1 MQVLLAQKHCTGI
14 LQPQGY
20 FSIFSRYPVLEERA
34 GGGGAD
40 SGGVDKIL
48 HGQRNPMQ
56 GTTPFALHDL
66 CFGAARLRQC
76 RFRSYG
82 DVGIERGIELLD
94 QRQTV
99 FRQLDRRQ
107 FPVAQQLG
115 SFQNGC
121 EHVPSSRCGFCS
133 PPSQLYGGALAPC
146 EKSIIFTLFSG
157 EVQEFMSQMVAT
169 PVATHGFLL
178 DGKWIEEG
186 EQIEVR
192 APYDGSVVGRVFQ
205 GRREHADAAIAAA
218 VKAFGTTRRLPAF
231 ERQRVLR
238 RVAESI
244 AQRKEEFAHTLA
256 HEAGKPIKAAR
267 TEVERSIFTFNVAAE
282 ESTRI
287 YGEYLPLD
295 WQEFTAGR
303 WGIVRRFPVGA
314 IAGITPFN
322 FPLNLVAHKVAPA
335 IASGCTM
342 VLKPAP
348 QTPLTALL
356 MAETVQQAGWPDG
369 ALNVL
374 PLSNEDAGLLV
385 TDERLKL
392 ISFTGSAAVGWDI
405 KRRAGK
411 KKVALELGGNAG
423 VIVHSDAD
431 LTYAAERCVTGG
443 FAYAGQSCI
452 SVQRILVQ
460 RPVLERFTELFVAAV
475 KKLKTGDPLQESTD
489 VGPLIRETDAV
500 RASDWVQDA
509 VRDGARLLCGGQ
521 RTGSI
526 LEPTVLTRTR
536 PEMKV
541 NCQEIFAPVVT
552 IEAYDDFHDA
562 LKQINTS
569 PYGLQAGIFTRDAK
583 LLFDAYEALEVG
595 AVMAGDVP
603 TFRIDHMPY
612 GGIKDSG
619 LGREGLRYAIEDMTE
634 PKLLVMNLR

>member
-1 MQVLLAQKHCTGI
+1 M
-14 LQPQGY
+14 
-20 FSIFSRYPVLEERA
+20 
-34 GGGGAD
+34 
-40 SGGVDKIL
+40 
-48 HGQRNPMQ
+48 GQM
-56 GTTPFALHDL
+56 T
-66 CFGAARLRQC
+66 
-76 RFRSYG
+76 
-82 DVGIERGIELLD
+82 
-94 QRQTV
+94 
-99 FRQLDRRQ
+99 
-107 FPVAQQLG
+107 
-115 SFQNGC
+115 
-121 EHVPSSRCGFCS
+121 
-133 PPSQLYGGALAPC
+133 
-146 EKSIIFTLFSG
+146 
-157 EVQEFMSQMVAT
+157 AT
-169 PVATHGFLL
+169 PVATHAFLL

-186 EQIEVR
+186 DPVEVR
-192 APYDGSVVGRVFQ
+192 APYDGGVVGRVFQ
-205 GRREHADAAIAAA
+205 GKHEHAEAAIGAA

-244 AQRKEEFAHTLA
+244 SQRKEEFAHTLA
-256 HEAGKPIKAAR
+256 QEAGKPIKAAR

-303 WGIVRRFPVGA
+303 WGIVRRFPLGA

-356 MAETVQQAGWPDG
+356 MAEAVQQAGWPDG

-392 ISFTGSAAVGWDI
+392 VSFTGSAAVGWEI

-411 KKVALELGGNAG
+411 KKVALELGGSAG

-452 SVQRILVQ
+452 SVQRILVE
-460 RPVLERFTELFVAAV
+460 RSVLERFRDLFVAGV
-475 KKLKTGDPLQESTD
+475 KKLKTGDPLLESTD
-489 VGPLIRETDAV
+489 VGPMIRESDAI
-500 RASDWVQDA
+500 RASDWVQEA
-509 VRDGARLLCGGQ
+509 VRGGARLLCGGQ
-521 RTGSI
+521 RNGSVF
-526 LEPTVLTRTR
+526 EPTVLTGTR

-541 NCQEIFAPVVT
+541 NCQEVFAPVVT
-552 IEAYDDFHDA
+552 IEAFHDCYDA
-562 LKQINTS
+562 LRQINNS
-569 PYGLQAGIFTRDAK
+569 PFGLQAGIFTRDAK
-583 LLFDAYEALEVG
+583 LLFDAFEELEVG

-612 GGIKDSG
+612 GGIKESG
-619 LGREGLRYAIEDMTE
+619 LGREGLRYAIEEMTE